1 MSRRNRTV
9 LCSEKWRRLQANP
22 RDRRPLHEFSIVS
35 SVFLRKDFCDGCCGR
50 LLLILTQPL
59 QRPFRE
65 KAANECFKKLF
76 CVVQKL
82 IFFEASQDGVV
93 SFCEKGRATTAEHAF
108 GRLSYVYCQPRCLHQ
123 SPCPES
129 AKAGRPIDVRR
140 SSLNTPNCKPVCF
153 GLWETFERPRDLHK
167 LHKLIEGRP
176 QEASKLHLAGE
187 FKIQMGFG
195 NVTEQEAS
203 LYGPHVWT
211 GGCEDLHH
219 CQKKALW
226 MDIMELFDCCATSTW
241 LSCDI
246 QVRDGA
252 RRRCPHRL
260 MRYFGLSRINAKF

>member
-1 MSRRNRTV
+1 MSRWNRTV
-9 LCSEKWRRLQANP
+9 LCSEKWRRLQADP

-50 LLLILTQPL
+50 LLLILPQPL

-108 GRLSYVYCQPRCLHQ
+108 GRLSFLYCQPRCFHQ

-153 GLWETFERPRDLHK
+153 GLRETFERPRDLHK

-176 QEASKLHLAGE
+176 QEASKLHLAGDL
-187 FKIQMGFG
+187 KIQMGFG

-211 GGCEDLHH
+211 GGCEDLHPSLPEESSVDG
-219 CQKKALW
+219 LW
-226 MDIMELFDCCATSTW
+226 NFSTAVQ
-241 LSCDI
+241 L
-246 QVRDGA
+246 
-252 RRRCPHRL
+252 RL
-260 MRYFGLSRINAKF
+260 G